1 MGAMTTNRLVLTNAN
16 VIDCVGER
24 PIVGGSVVIE
34 RGRIAEVLDGSRPPD
49 TRNADV
55 IDLEGTYLL
64 PGLWDVHIH
73 PDYLAATG
81 ASAVDQTI
89 AFGHRLMEALTEGG
103 VVGVRCAGAA
113 HFMDVAWKRAFD
125 SGQYVGPR
133 VFAAGHFLTTT
144 GGHFLTSGHAL
155 ECDGPYGFVRAIREQ
170 IKNGVDHIKLN
181 LTGGI
186 MGPSW
191 DRHWQSF
198 LLDDE
203 LEAAFAICRTRGFR
217 VMAHAASPEA
227 VKQAVRL
234 GANSVEHGYMMDADC
249 IERLRESNTWYV
261 PTLAI
266 SHLTPDQASD
276 PWEKRWVEQR
286 NLSADLCERADQAA
300 GEHREWFRRALAAG
314 VKMALGSDIRPLK
327 EAALL
332 ELGLWVKDGATP
344 RQALLAATRDA
355 ALLCGVGAE
364 LGTIEPGKLADLIV
378 VDADPLQ
385 DITNLRKL
393 RLVFKEGRLVSDR
406 RAGTRQVTSSVLVP
420 PPGRV

>member
-1 MGAMTTNRLVLTNAN
+1 MTNARLVLTNAN

-34 RGRIAEVLDGSRPPD
+34 RGRIGEVLDGSRSPD

-55 IDLEGTYLL
+55 LDLEGAYLL

-81 ASAVDQTI
+81 ASAVEQTI
-89 AFGHRLMEALTEGG
+89 VFGHRLMEALTEAG

-125 SGQYVGPR
+125 AGQYVGPR

-203 LEAAFAICRTRGFR
+203 LEAAFALCRTRGFR
-217 VMAHAASPEA
+217 VMAHAASPGA
-227 VKQAVRL
+227 VKAAVRR
-234 GANSVEHGYMMDADC
+234 GAHSIEHGYMMDLEC
-249 IERLRESNTWYV
+249 VEQLHKSNTWYV

-286 NLSADLCERADQAA
+286 NLSADLCERADQAS

-314 VKMALGSDIRPLK
+314 VRMALGSDIRPLK
-327 EAALL
+327 EAPLL

-355 ALLCGVGAE
+355 AELCGVGAE
-364 LGTIEPGKLADLIV
+364 LGTIAPGKLADLIV

-385 DITNLRKL
+385 DIANLRKL

-406 RAGTRQVTSSVLVP
+406 RAGAR
-420 PPGRV
+420 RVRHMMA

>member
-24 PIVGGSVVIE
+24 PIVGGSIVIE

-49 TRNADV
+49 TRNAAV

-234 GANSVEHGYMMDADC
+234 GAHSVEHGYMMDADC

-406 RAGTRQVTSSVLVP
+406 RAAASK
-420 PPGRV
+420 